1 MHILMDLRGAG
12 PCSEADFILGRL
24 LECCELCWA
33 WVADGQRVPV
43 YALVT
48 ELWEE
53 GRMCLERRG
62 RVVGHLA

>member
-1 MHILMDLRGAG
+1 MHILMDLGGAG

-33 WVADGQRVPV
+33 WAADGQWAPV

-48 ELWEE
+48 GLWEE
-53 GRMCLERRG
+53 GRM
-62 RVVGHLA
+62 

>member
-33 WVADGQRVPV
+33 WVADGQRAPV

-53 GRMCLERRG
+53 GRMC
-62 RVVGHLA
+62 